1 MPRRRSAV
9 KHQAKYCRRS
19 PHYNKNNIIY
29 DKVVNTHICLGKRGQ
44 LPADLD
50 AWTVDLRGDPP
61 AGETPLDAARRL
73 AIGRFRDQLSKAR
86 LDPSVIREASLSW
99 SREEPTVGWQCEH
112 EAQGHRVSV
121 RARAVTDLGR
131 TIEQARSVFV
141 ARHDPNRERRRLPIH
156 WGR

>member
-1 MPRRRSAV
+1 MPSRRVLRCV
-9 KHQAKYCRRS
+9 LH
-19 PHYNKNNIIY
+19 NL
-29 DKVVNTHICLGKRGQ
+29 LGTFASRHSDLHGYWLFGQ